1 MSTELLERVPGGQTS
16 AGQAPSPAPRLR
28 DRLMANKR
36 LTAWLLLVPALAL
49 MAAVLGYP
57 ILEVILRSFTDP
69 AAGVENYRWFF
80 TTDINV
86 ALLQRTFVTAAIV
99 TMTCVLLGVPYVFFM
114 TVASKR
120 TTMIML
126 LLIMVPFWTSTIV
139 RNFAWVVLLQE
150 QGFLNE
156 VLTAVGL
163 PKMTLIRT
171 TPGVIVAMS
180 QVLIPFMVLPLYGT
194 MSKIDLRLVQAAK
207 SLGARPSKA
216 FWKVYFPLA
225 RPGILAGAILVF
237 VLSLGFYIT
246 PAMVGSNKNTL
257 ISGEIYMQVNEQLA
271 WGRGAAMGVVLLVVT
286 VAVLAAGAFLFKA
299 KTPLQ
304 GGTR

>member
-1 MSTELLERVPGGQTS
+1 MSTQLAQRGPGGQTS
-16 AGQAPSPAPRLR
+16 AGPAPSSWQRLV
-28 DRLMANKR
+28 DGVTSNKR
-36 LTAWLLLVPALAL
+36 LTAWLLLVPALGL

-57 ILEVILRSFTDP
+57 LLEVVVRSFTDP
-69 AAGVENYRWFF
+69 TVGLDNYRWFF
-80 TTDINV
+80 TTDINI
-86 ALLQRTFVTAAIV
+86 ALLVRTFMTAALV
-99 TMTCVLLGVPYVFFM
+99 TLACVVLGVPYVFFM
-114 TVASKR
+114 TVASRR
-120 TTMIML
+120 TTVIML

-150 QGFLNE
+150 QGFVNE
-156 VLTAVGL
+156 VLTTAGL

-171 TPGVIVAMS
+171 TAGVIVAMS
-180 QVLIPFMVLPLYGT
+180 QVLIPFMVLPLFGT

-207 SLGARPSKA
+207 SLGARPVVA

-257 ISGEIYMQVNEQLA
+257 ISGEIYLQINEQLA
-271 WGRGAAMGVVLLVVT
+271 WGHGAAMGVVLLVVT
-286 VAVLAAGAFLFKA
+286 LAILAAGALLFKA
-299 KTPLQ
+299 KSPLQ
-304 GGTR
+304 GGSR